1 METDYMSQVHQAHN
15 QLPKVVTAVKMLT
28 VHHENGLCTPLWLK
42 WNDGRKFKVDEVL
55 EVKPNGINNIIYKV
69 KIKGEHRV
77 LYLRQNKWYVEQK
90 G

>member
-1 METDYMSQVHQAHN
+1 METDYMNQVHKVLN
-15 QLPKVVTAVKMLT
+15 QPPKTVTAVKMLT
-28 VHHENGLCTPLWLK
+28 VHHENGLCIPLWLK

-69 KIKGEHRV
+69 KIRGKQRV
-77 LYLRQNKWYVEQK
+77 LYLRQNKWYVEKK